1 MAGRRA
7 AEPDPCVWV
16 ALTVTKPTSVT
27 NPSRERVLFGRL
39 LPPSGVYVFDPV
51 HTFVEFSVQHMVV
64 GRVVGH
70 FAETTGTITLAE
82 DPRHASLEVTVAT
95 NGVNTHNA
103 MRDEDLRSA
112 RFFDVA
118 AYPAMT
124 YRGGEIIAD
133 IAGRWVV
140 NGKLTVRDV
149 TLPTPLVARVS
160 GTMED
165 ERGNVRFGIQA
176 TATASR
182 REFGLLTDLER
193 ETGGLMLR
201 NDVVITVSSEALLQH

>member
-1 MAGRRA
+1 MSEHTATG
-7 AEPDPCVWV
+7 
-16 ALTVTKPTSVT
+16 
-27 NPSRERVLFGRL
+27 RVLHGRL
-39 LPPSGVYVFDPV
+39 LPPAGVYALDPV

-70 FAETTGTITLAE
+70 FADTEGTITLPE
-82 DPRHASLEVTVAT
+82 DPAGMSLEVTVT
-95 NGVNTHNA
+95 TTGVNTHNE

-118 AYPAMT
+118 RHPVMT
-124 YRGGEIIAD
+124 YRGSEVAAELD
-133 IAGRWVV
+133 GRWVV
-140 NGKLTVRDV
+140 QGSLSVRDV
-149 TLPTPLVARVS
+149 ALPVPLFAHVTGS
-160 GTMED
+160 MSD
-165 ERGNVRFGIQA
+165 ERGNTRFGIHA

-201 NDVVITVSSEALLQH
+201 NDVVITIDAEAFLQH